1 MLKKTVTYEDY
12 NGVSKTKDFYFNLNK
27 AELMKMQLTEDGGL
41 AESIEKI
48 VAANNIPA
56 IVEIF
61 EKLVLDA
68 YGEKAPDGEGFMKS
82 DAIREGFKHHPA
94 YPIIYMELATDADEA
109 AKFINSVVPADMAKE
124 VAQKQKAIN
133 AAEHPANK

>member
-1 MLKKTVTYEDY
+1 MLKKTVKYEDY
-12 NGVSKTKDFYFNLNK
+12 NGVEKTKDFYFNLNK
-27 AELMKMQLTEDGGL
+27 AELMKMQLTEAGGL

-68 YGEKAPDGEGFMKS
+68 YGEKSADGERFEKT
-82 DAIREGFKHHPA
+82 DDIKAAFKQSPA
-94 YPIIYMELATDADEA
+94 YPIIYMELATDADAA
-109 AKFINSVVPADMAKE
+109 AKFINGIVPADMAKE
-124 VAQKQKAIN
+124 AEAKQKEAMKAI
-133 AAEHPANK
+133 HPANN